1 MNIFDEI
8 TTGQEIEL
16 LVAFFGLTGLTRFAR
31 DHSTQEVFDTL
42 SAYFEFV
49 GDIIEDSGGKVVK
62 FIGDEGLIVYPADNV
77 NGGVLALMTLK
88 DSGDAWLAERNMPC
102 RNIVQVHFGPVV
114 CGLIGTRSDKRFDVY
129 GETVNIAAKLKS
141 DGFAMT
147 PQVFGRL
154 DAATQKLFKKLTPS
168 VIYVPV
174 SESHKGGAI

>member
-1 MNIFDEI
+1 MTIFDEI
-8 TTGQEIEL
+8 TTAQEIEL

-31 DHSTQEVFDTL
+31 DPQLQEVFDTL

-141 DGFAMT
+141 DGFAIT
-147 PQVFGRL
+147 PEVFDRL
-154 DAATQKLFKKLTPS
+154 NAATQKLFKKHTPP
-168 VIYVPV
+168 ITYILV
-174 SESHKGGAI
+174 SESHKSGAI

>member
-1 MNIFDEI
+1 MTIFDEF
-8 TTGQEIEL
+8 TTVREIEL

-31 DHSTQEVFDTL
+31 DHSTQEVFDIVATL

-141 DGFAMT
+141 NGFAMT
-147 PQVFGRL
+147 PQVFRKL
-154 DAATQKLFKKLTPS
+154 DADTQKLFKKYTP
-168 VIYVPV
+168 PV
-174 SESHKGGAI
+174 TYIPIRA

>member
-1 MNIFDEI
+1 MTVFDEI
-8 TTGQEIEL
+8 TSLQEIEL

-31 DHSTQEVFDTL
+31 DPQLQEVFDTL

-114 CGLIGTRSDKRFDVY
+114 CGLIGTRSDKSFDVY

-141 DGFAMT
+141 YSFALT

-154 DAATQKLFKKLTPS
+154 DVATQKLFEKP
-168 VIYVPV
+168 
-174 SESHKGGAI
+174 